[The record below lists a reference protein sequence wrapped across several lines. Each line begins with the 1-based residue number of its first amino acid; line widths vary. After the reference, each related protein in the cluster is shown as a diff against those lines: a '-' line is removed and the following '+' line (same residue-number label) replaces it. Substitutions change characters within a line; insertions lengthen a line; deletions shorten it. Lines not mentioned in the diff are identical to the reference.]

1 MAGCAANETA
11 LGGGYAV
18 DGAGY
23 ATTSEFVGSSA
34 WLAAAYNPGS
44 APVTLTVYALCVNA
58 PVEFAPRGGY
68 TRRALAF
75 RDRVDKV
82 TMRADGRIHDLTT
95 DGPWAG
101 LASSALGTDTCIPG
115 FTMTGMEF
123 RADRAVTGHGAAP
136 LPLERLAP
144 LDGSGTAPFSWVA
157 SVNPGT
163 RLASRTYPL
172 QSSDSAERRTRI
184 EDPQPPQANYAVG
197 VRAICA
203 KLKDVSVVTAQA
215 AVAAA
220 ARPNSPCGA
229 RRRPSRWAAVSASP
243 WPPRAAAPVRSRT
256 SATACCTPPRTD
268 RRPAAPG
275 TSSGSGTS
283 PDATSRPCGTQFHDS
298 VWIEHRNRE
307 ELTGNGYFDSRARG
321 ADDQELRGATVPA
334 SQQIT
339 AVAVCGTVDAPPT
352 RPGPTVTAAAPAV
365 PPPSWDVPTV
375 PGLPTP
381 ATAGP
386 SGSPGPS
393 ASVGTPTAGPSV
405 GGASRTPGATPRPG
419 ASTVTAPA
427 PGGSASARPQPPV
440 VAVTAPQP
448 GGTLHRGCE
457 ETFTGTARTRP
468 GDRPITDPQHTLW
481 QITGPGGPVT
491 LGTGGSGRF
500 TVPLLADGD
509 YTLDFAATDPDSGLV
524 AHARTTVRIAAACAD
539 GTAPGPGGA
548 QTGPGASSARSRSQE
563 VAFDGVRGE
572 HQRLLVRQ
580 PRLGRAAQAPQEV
593 GAGGGE
599 VAVARPVA
607 VRRPGRRAR
616 RARQPGR
623 RRSRPRRPG

>member
-1 MAGCAANETA
+1 MGSAVRTGAAGVLGGRTAAAVAAGALVLTGAVGAGVWWARTEPQLRVVQRNAQVALEAGGQRTAVAGCAANETA

-23 ATTSEFVGSSA
+23 ATTSEFIGSSA

-82 TMRADGRIHDLTT
+82 TAGADGRIHDLTT

-101 LASSALGTDTCIPG
+101 LAGSALGTDTCVPG

-215 AVAAA
+215 AVAAGGTA
-220 ARPNSPCGA
+220 ELTVRCPKKTFAVGGGFGFTVAAAGGGARPQPYFGDGLLYA
-229 RRRPSRWAAVSASP
+229 SADG
-243 WPPRAAAPVRSRT
+243 PPP
-256 SATACCTPPRTD
+256 D
-268 RRPAAPG
+268 
-275 TSSGSGTS
+275 SSGHVVREWHLAGRNEQT
-283 PDATSRPCGTQFHDS
+283 AGTQFHNS
-298 VWIEHRNRE
+298 VWIEHRSRE
-307 ELTGNGYFDSRARG
+307 ELTGNGYFDARARG

-352 RPGPTVTAAAPAV
+352 RPGPTVTAATPAV
-365 PPPSWDVPTV
+365 PLPSWDVPTV
-375 PGLPTP
+375 PGPPTP

-386 SGSPGPS
+386 SGSPGPAAS
-393 ASVGTPTAGPSV
+393 AGTPTAGPSA
-405 GGASRTPGATPRPG
+405 GGPSRTPGTTPRPG

-427 PGGSASARPQPPV
+427 PGGSASVRPQPPV
-440 VAVTAPQP
+440 VAVTAPQQ

-524 AHARTTVRIAAACAD
+524 AHARTTVRIAGCL
-539 GTAPGPGGA
+539 
-548 QTGPGASSARSRSQE
+548 R
-563 VAFDGVRGE
+563 
-572 HQRLLVRQ
+572 
-580 PRLGRAAQAPQEV
+580 
-593 GAGGGE
+593 
-599 VAVARPVA
+599 
-607 VRRPGRRAR
+607 
-616 RARQPGR
+616 
-623 RRSRPRRPG
+623 